1 MAAKVDSKIAEMKEN
16 RVLGVR
22 LFHLFSD
29 RLTNERD
36 KNSRI
41 MLSIKRFLALS
52 YNKAYTCC

>member
-29 RLTNERD
+29 RLTNNIIMRD
-36 KNSRI
+36 NNSRI
-41 MLSIKRFLALS
+41 K
-52 YNKAYTCC
+52 

>member
-29 RLTNERD
+29 RLTN
-36 KNSRI
+36 I
-41 MLSIKRFLALS
+41 IQL
-52 YNKAYTCC
+52 